1 MSHPA
6 LMILIILV
14 PTLMGI
20 GAAFMLRRRLA
31 HFALMPWL
39 GWLMIGA
46 GVPVL
51 LGQVIALAFT
61 ETAAQ
66 AAQGCETGD
75 AVACQAAGL
84 YFILPLTAGLCAGL
98 GWIAGTLSTRLTR
111 SPNPTKTKD

>member
-14 PTLMGI
+14 PTLLGVLT
-20 GAAFMLRRRLA
+20 AFMLRRRLA
-31 HFALMPWL
+31 SYALMPWL

-51 LGQVIALAFT
+51 LGQVIALALT

-75 AVACQAAGL
+75 TATCQRAGL

-98 GWIAGTLSTRLTR
+98 GWIAGALSTRLTR
-111 SPNPTKTKD
+111 SPNQTKTKD